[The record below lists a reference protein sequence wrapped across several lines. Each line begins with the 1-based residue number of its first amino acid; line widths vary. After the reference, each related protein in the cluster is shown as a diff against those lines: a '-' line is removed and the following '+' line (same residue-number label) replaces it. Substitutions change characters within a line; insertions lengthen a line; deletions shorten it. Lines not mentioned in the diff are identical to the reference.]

1 MYTFAHLYPPDVGT
15 NLQATVFHA
24 GIDMDHEL
32 ATQTLEASLQNLV
45 HKRGNEDCYAATSA
59 DNARGLVCSWE

>member
-1 MYTFAHLYPPDVGT
+1 MYTFAPLYPPDVGKS
-15 NLQATVFHA
+15 LQATIFHA

-32 ATQTLEASLQNLV
+32 ATQTLEASLQNFD
-45 HKRGNEDCYAATSA
+45 HKRGNDEYYAATSA